1 MSFTFWDMLPGAVL
15 TAEISKISN
24 MRQRALFLSVA
35 DALEEYNSKNDSFL
49 TFGEFIQIYKD
60 NASE

>member
-1 MSFTFWDMLPGAVL
+1 MCFTFWDMFPGPAL
-15 TAEISKISN
+15 TAEISKIGSA
-24 MRQRALFLSVA
+24 RQRAFFLSVA

-49 TFGEFIQIYKD
+49 TFGEFMQIYKD

>member
-1 MSFTFWDMLPGAVL
+1 MCFTFWEMLPGPAL
-15 TAEISKISN
+15 IAEISKIRNS
-24 MRQRALFLSVA
+24 RQRAFFLSVA

-49 TFGEFIQIYKD
+49 TFGEFMQIYKD